1 MIEEKTRIR
10 IVAVALLLFFTL
22 PHLCRSQKTN
32 EPPRWLKPM
41 LANSRSVPADGEELL
56 SRDFSSV
63 LADKRTGFI
72 GYIGQDYYKMDIC
85 FRTVTKESDTSYRIT
100 GWSKVRAN
108 VCNFAGSVRITDV
121 RELNEPEYGADDFM
135 KGRIKRQGVCIGRYR
150 LEESRQQKGSGVF
163 SGTSVFR
170 WYIDETDRL
179 HYDDVNEDA
188 DDYANNQFAG
198 TWKSYATGKK
208 KKCAWGQFRIPDS
221 GDLDIGA
228 AEFSVNPAYAANG
241 WIEGASSSG
250 RPDER
255 ISEYGCM
262 PPEAVNTSYKVIGK
276 EAGAYYCLSIN
287 GKEYRIPDMMD
298 YGDPDLKV
306 YTRNGSTV
314 LLVGLIDLYASVYFV
329 YHFREGVL
337 TRLGQIDIEQPADV
351 EESGVRT
358 ISFRVTREND
368 KLVVKSYLDEA
379 GASKNEFPLNGFT
392 NTKK

>member
-1 MIEEKTRIR
+1 MIKKKTRIR

-22 PHLCRSQKTN
+22 PNLCRSQKNN
-32 EPPRWLKPM
+32 EPPRWLKQTCESSHSIPM
-41 LANSRSVPADGEELL
+41 DDKELL
-56 SRDFSSV
+56 NRDFSLV

-100 GWSKVRAN
+100 GLSKVRAN

-135 KGRIKRQGVCIGRYR
+135 KGRIKRQGVCIARYR
-150 LEESRQQKGSGVF
+150 LEESRQQKGSGMF

-170 WYIDETDRL
+170 WYIGDDNRL
-179 HYDDVNEDA
+179 HYDDINEDA
-188 DDYANNQFAG
+188 DNYANNQFAG
-198 TWKSYATGKK
+198 TWKSYATGKE

-228 AEFSVNPAYAANG
+228 AEFSVNPVYAANG
-241 WIEGASSSG
+241 WTEGASSSG
-250 RPDER
+250 RPGER

-262 PPEAVNTSYKVIGK
+262 PPEAVNASYKVIGK

-337 TRLGQIDIEQPADV
+337 TRLGQIDIDQPDDV
-351 EESGVRT
+351 EERGIRKV
-358 ISFRVTREND
+358 SFKVARENG
-368 KLVVKSYLDEA
+368 KLVVNSYLDEA
-379 GASKNEFPLNGFT
+379 DASKNEFPLNGFT
-392 NTKK
+392 NTEK